1 MLKPLVDPKQ
11 HPLVDLYA
19 PIAAEMVQVES
30 LLKAE
35 LTSKYK
41 FVDELLRKS
50 NRLSGKRLRPALL
63 LLLAKSFG
71 DISEDQIKLAAAIE
85 MIHTA
90 TLVHDDILDGA
101 EQRRHNS
108 TINYEYGNQTA
119 ILTGDFLFSHA
130 FFLTSTLPTT
140 FAAQEIGRSTNK
152 VCEGEMRQ
160 IGTKDQ
166 FDLSQE
172 EYLEIIDAKTAVL
185 CSCAAKLGAHYA
197 GGTAAEA
204 DAAATYG
211 TNLGIAFQIVDD
223 LLDIIGDESQTG
235 KSLGTDLEQRK
246 PTLPLIHFLGS
257 LAESEKAR
265 YLDSLRSDDL
275 NPSTILGWFA
285 KSDSVDFSKALA
297 IHYAKKAVDALA
309 PLQDSPEKEILAAI
323 PHFVLER
330 SH

>member
-1 MLKPLVDPKQ
+1 MLKPLVEPMQ
-11 HPLVDLYA
+11 HPLTDLYA
-19 PIAAEMVQVES
+19 PIAAEMTQVES
-30 LLKAE
+30 LLKTE
-35 LTSKYK
+35 LTSKYE

-63 LLLAKSFG
+63 LLFAKSFG
-71 DISEDQIKLAAAIE
+71 DITEDQIKLAAAIE

-90 TLVHDDILDGA
+90 TLVHDDILDSA

-166 FDLSQE
+166 FDLSQK

-185 CSCAAKLGAHYA
+185 CSCATKLGTHYA
-197 GGTAAEA
+197 GGTDAEV
-204 DAAATYG
+204 DAAAAYG

-223 LLDIIGDESQTG
+223 LLDIVGDESKTG

-246 PTLPLIHFLGS
+246 PTLPLIHLLDS
-257 LAESEKAR
+257 VADSEKSL
-265 YLDSLRSDDL
+265 YLNSLRSDDL
-275 NPSTILGWFA
+275 NPATILDWFS
-285 KSDSVDFSKALA
+285 KSDSVNFSKTMA
-297 IHYAKKAVDALA
+297 IHYAKKAVDALGQ
-309 PLQDSPEKEILAAI
+309 LQASPEKEILAAI